1 MTHLLTPP
9 LPEAPLRSGPTPS
22 RIALACLGLVTSL
35 AATAA
40 PPASPAATP
49 AASTAA
55 SPESGLTSTVQQLV
69 EQARHWQQ
77 RGRADL
83 AGQTWQKLLGVDPR
97 QPDALYGLASQS
109 VEAGRFEEA
118 GAYLNRLRQV
128 RPDHPGIGALSRQV
142 QSQSSNKALIA
153 TARQYAQAGQTEAA
167 ASTYKQALGAQPPAD
182 DIAVEYYQTLGGTR
196 EGWDEAKRGLE
207 RIQQAAPSQHGP
219 SLALAKHLSYR
230 EPTRRD
236 AVRRLAALASQP
248 DVPPQIQKEA
258 RAAWRQA
265 LVWMDARGPDA
276 PLFRQYLATA
286 GDDAELNTKLAG
298 LGQPGK
304 ARTAASA
311 PGTAAAGAGAPRKA
325 PSPSARATAAARPAP
340 SPGVRQGFAALD
352 AGDVK
357 TASERFNAVLQQ
369 RPDETDALAGL
380 GIVRMREDR
389 FAEAGELLGRA
400 SAAPNGTRWAPVYR
414 SAMHWQAVHDG
425 QAARQVGDLDRA
437 TRLAKGA
444 VETDPKEPEGQVL
457 LGELLAEQGQFLGAE
472 AAYREALRADAR
484 HPRANAGLYHVLGA
498 SGRTEPQRAHRQRID
513 ADVLARLGGEK
524 GLQAGQMRL
533 QADLAQQRGDLGGAQ
548 ALLEQAVAT
557 APASPWVRLSL
568 GQLLMR
574 QNRPDAARAQVDAF
588 VVPAAYPGE
597 ALLARAMLQSELKDW
612 SGALQSLDQVP
623 ARERSTE
630 MGRLQRRLSVQAQ
643 AADALA
649 QARAGQRWQ
658 AEALLIEAEAAAG
671 QDPDMVGAVAG
682 ARLELGDEAR
692 AGQLIRATLAAQPHA
707 GPGLRLRHA
716 ALLLQTRQDVELA
729 GVLRQLATQPL
740 TAGQRRDFDELRIA
754 LSLRQADQLREAGDL
769 YNAWEA
775 LAPVLN
781 ERPQELRLQMALAR
795 LHTAAG
801 DHAQARA
808 LYESVL
814 QKQPDQ
820 LDAWL
825 GLAGAADGQ
834 KDKDSAAMAL
844 QEASRLAP
852 NSPAVLAQYARHH
865 RALGQFG
872 KSAEYLRAAIAAE
885 QPQRQGNPMQW
896 GQARLPANPFA
907 AHAADGR
914 SRTLVAGG
922 MPSLMAAPAPAV
934 SAYPVTSVVPL
945 ASLNLDQLPP
955 TSAGLPSVGLG
966 GESAVSRSQ
975 RWRDP
980 VPVAAAPAAAV
991 PAQPAAQRQAIP
1003 APVYAQAAPN
1013 PTPAARPFA
1022 ARPARTLHD
1031 ELSEVQVEQGRT
1043 SLEMAG
1049 AIRARSGE
1057 AGLGQLDLVQ
1067 TPIEGRRTIEDVGQ
1081 VSVQV
1086 TPVVASAGQVSQAAR
1101 SRSGTLGLDATGV
1114 AVAPAQN
1121 DAGVGVAVALKTRTL
1136 TADIGTTPIGFA
1148 VSDIVGGLRYA
1159 DEIAQGMTLTVD
1171 ASRRA
1176 LTDSLL
1182 AFAGSKDERTGR
1194 VWGGVRATGVR
1205 GQLAWEQTDVGVY
1218 GYGSLHALT
1227 GEQVASNSRF
1237 ELGAGS
1243 FWQAQRLADSQI
1255 DVGMNLG
1262 YQHHRRNLSGYTWGH
1277 GGYFS
1282 PQHLLSLT
1290 VPVNWIGRSGRLSW
1304 GLQGSAGLQS
1314 SREDAAPYFPTD
1326 AAAQSALESLVAQQR
1341 VASAY
1346 YGARSDSGL
1355 VLNLGGAMEYQLTR
1369 HLDIGTRLGLERA
1382 AQYTQGSGSIYLR
1395 LSLEPRSGFGG
1406 GGLRVSGGPSG
1417 Y

>member
-1 MTHLLTPP
+1 MTHLIP
-9 LPEAPLRSGPTPS
+9 LPTAVPTTRLRGAPAPS
-22 RIALACLGLVTSL
+22 RVALACLGLMTGL
-35 AATAA
+35 AASAA
-40 PPASPAATP
+40 PPASPPVTP
-49 AASTAA
+49 AASTATSTA
-55 SPESGLTSTVQQLV
+55 SSPETALTSTVQQLV

-97 QPDALYGLASQS
+97 QPDALHGLASQS

-128 RPDHPGIGALSRQV
+128 RPDHPGLAALARQV
-142 QSQSSNKALIA
+142 QSQSSNKALIN
-153 TARQYAQAGQTEAA
+153 TARQYAQAGQPEAA
-167 ASTYKQALGAQPPAD
+167 ASAYKQALGAQPPGD
-182 DIAVEYYQTLGGTR
+182 DLAIEYYQTLGGTR

-219 SLALAKHLSYR
+219 ALALAKHLSYR

-248 DVPPQIQKEA
+248 DAPPQIQKDA

-286 GDDAELNTKLAG
+286 GDDAELNTKLAE

-304 ARTAASA
+304 ARAATST
-311 PGTAAAGAGAPRKA
+311 PGAATAAGAETPRK
-325 PSPSARATAAARPAP
+325 PSPTSAGTAARPAP

-400 SAAPNGTRWAPVYR
+400 SAASNGARWAPVYR

-484 HPRANAGLYHVLGA
+484 HARANAGLHHVLGA
-498 SGRTEPQRAHRQRID
+498 SGRTELQRAHLQRMD
-513 ADVLARLGGEK
+513 AEVLARLGGEK

-533 QADLAQQRGDLGGAQ
+533 QADLAQQRGDLAGAQ

-557 APASPWVRLSL
+557 APGSPWVRLSL

-588 VVPAAYPGE
+588 VVPAAQPGE
-597 ALLARAMLQSELKDW
+597 ALLARALLQSELKDW

-630 MGRLQRRLSVQAQ
+630 MGRLQRRLAVQAQ

-658 AEALLIEAEAAAG
+658 AESLLVEAEAAAG

-682 ARLELGDEAR
+682 ARMELGDEVR
-692 AGQLIRATLAAQPHA
+692 AGQLIRATLAAQPQA
-707 GPGLRLRHA
+707 GAGLRLRHA
-716 ALLLQTRQDVELA
+716 ALLLQTRQDAELA
-729 GVLRQLATQPL
+729 GVLRQLAAQPL
-740 TAGQRRDFDELRIA
+740 TASQRRDFDELRIA
-754 LSLRQADQLREAGDL
+754 LSLRQADQLRDSGDL

-775 LAPVLN
+775 LAPVLQ
-781 ERPQELRLQMALAR
+781 ERPQESRLQMALAR

-814 QKQPDQ
+814 QKQPTQ

-844 QEASRLAP
+844 QEASRIAP

-872 KSAEYLRAAIAAE
+872 KAAEYLRAAIAAE
-885 QPQRQGNPMQW
+885 QPQRQANALQW
-896 GQARLPANPFA
+896 GQARAAGNPFA

-922 MPSLMAAPAPAV
+922 LPAAAP
-934 SAYPVTSVVPL
+934 PL

-955 TSAGLPSVGLG
+955 TSAGLPSARVGG
-966 GESAVSRSQ
+966 DSAVSRSQ

-980 VPVAAAPAAAV
+980 VPAVATPTAAA
-991 PAQPAAQRQAIP
+991 AQPN
-1003 APVYAQAAPN
+1003 VLLAQAAPA
-1013 PTPAARPFA
+1013 PTLPAPRP
-1022 ARPARTLHD
+1022 RPARVARTLGD
-1031 ELSEVQVEQGRT
+1031 ELSEVQAEQGRT

-1049 AIRARSGE
+1049 VIRSRSGE

-1067 TPIEGRRTIEDVGQ
+1067 TPIEGRKTIEDVGQ
-1081 VSVQV
+1081 VSVKV

-1101 SRSGTLGLDATGV
+1101 SRSGTLALDATGV
-1114 AVAPAQN
+1114 TVTPSQS

-1136 TADIGTTPIGFA
+1136 TADIGTTPVGFA
-1148 VSDIVGGLRYA
+1148 VTDIVGGLRYV
-1159 DEIAQGMTLTVD
+1159 DEFAQGMTLTVD

-1182 AFAGSKDERTGR
+1182 AFAGTKDERTGR

-1205 GQLAWEQTDVGVY
+1205 AQLGWEQADVGVY
-1218 GYGSLHALT
+1218 GYGSLHALN
-1227 GEQVASNSRF
+1227 GERVASNSRF

-1369 HLDIGTRLGLERA
+1369 NLDIGTRLGLERA

-1395 LSLEPRSGFGG
+1395 LSLEPRSGLGG
-1406 GGLRVSGGPSG
+1406 GGLRVPGGPSG

>member
-1 MTHLLTPP
+1 MTHLFTLPHAVPSTGPTAILPTPHG
-9 LPEAPLRSGPTPS
+9 AHARSGLRPS
-22 RIALACLGLVTSL
+22 RVALACLGCLGLVTSL
-35 AATAA
+35 TATAA
-40 PPASPAATP
+40 PPASAPTPA
-49 AASTAA
+49 AASTAPPA
-55 SPESGLTSTVQQLV
+55 TPVQQLV

-128 RPDHPGIGALSRQV
+128 RPDHPGLGNLARQV

-182 DIAVEYYQTLGGTR
+182 DLAIEYYQTLGGTR

-219 SLALAKHLSYR
+219 ALALAKHLSYR

-248 DVPPQIQKEA
+248 DAPPQIQKEA

-276 PLFRQYLATA
+276 PLIRQYLATA
-286 GDDAELNTKLAG
+286 GDDAELNTKLAT
-298 LGQPGK
+298 LGQAGK
-304 ARTAASA
+304 VGAV
-311 PGTAAAGAGAPRKA
+311 AGATVKTTSGA
-325 PSPSARATAAARPAP
+325 TRPAGRAAQP
-340 SPGVRQGFAALD
+340 APPPAIRQGFAALD

-357 TASERFNAVLQQ
+357 TANERFSAVLQQ

-400 SAAPNGTRWAPVYR
+400 SAAPKGTRWAPVYR
-414 SAMHWQAVHDG
+414 AAMHWQAVHDG

-437 TRLAKGA
+437 IRLAKGA

-457 LGELLAEQGQFLGAE
+457 LGDLLAEQGQFLGAD
-472 AAYREALRADAR
+472 AAYRAALRTDAR
-484 HPRANAGLYHVLGA
+484 HLRANAGLYHVLGA
-498 SGRTEPQRAHRQRID
+498 SGRTEPQRAHLQRID
-513 ADVLARLGGEK
+513 AEVLARLGGEK

-533 QADLAQQRGDLGGAQ
+533 QADLAQQRGDLAGAQ

-557 APASPWVRLSL
+557 APGSPWVRLSL

-597 ALLARAMLQSELKDW
+597 ALQARAMLQSELKDW
-612 SGALQSLDQVP
+612 AGALQSLEQVP

-630 MGRLQRRLSVQAQ
+630 MSRLQRRLAVQAQ

-658 AEALLIEAEAAAG
+658 AEALLVEAEAAAG

-692 AGQLIRATLAAQPHA
+692 AGQLIRATLAAQPQA
-707 GPGLRLRHA
+707 GAGLRLRHA

-729 GVLRQLATQPL
+729 GVLRQLAPQPL

-754 LSLRQADQLREAGDL
+754 LSLRQADQLRDGGDL

-775 LAPVLN
+775 LAPVLQ
-781 ERPQELRLQMALAR
+781 ERPQEPRLQMALAR

-844 QEASRLAP
+844 QEAGRLAP
-852 NSPAVLAQYARHH
+852 SSPAVLAQYARHH

-872 KSAEYLRAAIAAE
+872 KAAEYLRAAIAAE
-885 QPQRQGNPMQW
+885 QPQRQTNPMQW
-896 GQARLPANPFA
+896 GQARPPANPFA

-914 SRTLVAGG
+914 SRPLVAGG
-922 MPSLMAAPAPAV
+922 
-934 SAYPVTSVVPL
+934 L

-955 TSAGLPSVGLG
+955 TGAGLPSASLG
-966 GESAVSRSQ
+966 HETAVSRSQ

-980 VPVAAAPAAAV
+980 VPVTPAAAPAL
-991 PAQPAAQRQAIP
+991 AQPPAQRQATTGP
-1003 APVYAQAAPN
+1003 FYAQATPHPVL
-1013 PTPAARPFA
+1013 PTAARA
-1022 ARPARTLHD
+1022 LSARPARTLTD

-1049 AIRARSGE
+1049 SIRSRSGE

-1067 TPIEGRRTIEDVGQ
+1067 TPIEGRKTIEDVGQ
-1081 VSVQV
+1081 VSVKV

-1101 SRSGTLGLDATGV
+1101 ARSGTLGLDATGM
-1114 AVAPAQN
+1114 AIAPAQN
-1121 DAGVGVAVALKTRTL
+1121 DAGVGVSVALKTRTL

-1148 VSDIVGGLRYA
+1148 VSDIVGGLRYVDA
-1159 DEIAQGMTLTVD
+1159 LAQDMTLTVD

-1182 AFAGSKDERTGR
+1182 AFAGTRDERTGR

-1205 GQLAWEQTDVGVY
+1205 AQVGWEQADVGVY

-1227 GEQVASNSRF
+1227 GERVASNSRV

-1243 FWQAQRLADSQI
+1243 FWQAQRLADSQVE
-1255 DVGMNLG
+1255 VGMNLG

-1304 GLQGSAGLQS
+1304 GLQGAAGLQT

-1382 AQYTQGSGSIYLR
+1382 AQFTQGSGSIYLR
-1395 LSLEPRSGFGG
+1395 LSLEPRSGLGG
-1406 GGLRVSGGPSG
+1406 VGLRVPGGPAG

>member
-1 MTHLLTPP
+1 MTP
-9 LPEAPLRSGPTPS
+9 LPTLPTAAPAPLPLPDACPRSGPTPS

-55 SPESGLTSTVQQLV
+55 TTATASPETGLTSTVQQLI

-97 QPDALYGLASQS
+97 QPDALYGLATQS

-118 GAYLNRLRQV
+118 GAYLQRLRQV
-128 RPDHPGIGALSRQV
+128 RPDHPGIGTLARQV

-182 DIAVEYYQTLGGTR
+182 DLAIEYYQTLGGTR

-207 RIQQAAPSQHGP
+207 RLQQATPSQHGP
-219 SLALAKHLSYR
+219 ALALAKHLSYR

-248 DVPPQIQKEA
+248 DAPPQIQKDA

-276 PLFRQYLATA
+276 PLFRQYLAAA
-286 GDDAELNTKLAG
+286 GDDAELSTKLAE

-304 ARTAASA
+304 ARAAASA
-311 PGTAAAGAGAPRKA
+311 SGTATAAGADSPRKA
-325 PSPSARATAAARPAP
+325 APTSTSATARRAQPAP
-340 SPGVRQGFAALD
+340 LLAVRQGFAALD

-357 TASERFNAVLQQ
+357 TATERFNAVLLQ

-389 FAEAGELLGRA
+389 FTEASELLGRA
-400 SAAPNGTRWAPVYR
+400 SAARNGARWAPVYR

-425 QAARQVGDLDRA
+425 QAARQAGDLDRA

-457 LGELLAEQGQFLGAE
+457 LGDLLAEQGQFLGAD

-484 HPRANAGLYHVLGA
+484 HPRANAGLHHVLGA
-498 SGRTEPQRAHRQRID
+498 SGRTELQRAHLQRMD
-513 ADVLARLGGEK
+513 AEVLALLGGEK

-533 QADLAQQRGDLGGAQ
+533 QADLAQQRGDLAGAQ

-557 APASPWVRLSL
+557 APGSPWVRLSL

-588 VVPAAYPGE
+588 VVPAAQPGE
-597 ALLARAMLQSELKDW
+597 ALLARALLQSELKDW
-612 SGALQSLDQVP
+612 TGALQSLDQVP

-630 MGRLQRRLSVQAQ
+630 MGRLQRRLAVQAQ
-643 AADALA
+643 AADAIA

-658 AEALLIEAEAAAG
+658 AEALLVEAEAAAG

-682 ARLELGDEAR
+682 ARMELGDEAR
-692 AGQLIRATLAAQPHA
+692 AGQLIRATLAAQPQA
-707 GPGLRLRHA
+707 GAGLRLRHA
-716 ALLLQTRQDVELA
+716 ALLLQTRQDAELA
-729 GVLRQLATQPL
+729 GVLRQLAAQPL

-754 LSLRQADQLREAGDL
+754 LSLRQADQLRDGGDL

-775 LAPVLN
+775 LAPVLQ
-781 ERPQELRLQMALAR
+781 ERPQEPRLQMALAR

-814 QKQPDQ
+814 QKQPGQ

-844 QEASRLAP
+844 QEASRIAP

-872 KSAEYLRAAIAAE
+872 KAAEYLRAAIVAE
-885 QPQRQGNPMQW
+885 QPQRQANALQW
-896 GQARLPANPFA
+896 GQARAAGNPFA

-914 SRTLVAGG
+914 ARTLVAGG
-922 MPSLMAAPAPAV
+922 LPAL
-934 SAYPVTSVVPL
+934 VTPL
-945 ASLNLDQLPP
+945 ASLDLDQLPP
-955 TSAGLPSVGLG
+955 TGAGLPSARVG

-980 VPVAAAPAAAV
+980 VPVAAAAAA
-991 PAQPAAQRQAIP
+991 AQPNILL
-1003 APVYAQAAPN
+1003 AQAAPV
-1013 PTPAARPFA
+1013 PPLSAPRPALPARPLRA
-1022 ARPARTLHD
+1022 TRTLGD
-1031 ELSEVQVEQGRT
+1031 ELSEVQIEQGRT
-1043 SLEMAG
+1043 SLETAG
-1049 AIRARSGE
+1049 VIRSRSGE

-1067 TPIEGRRTIEDVGQ
+1067 TPIEGRKTIEDVGQ
-1081 VSVQV
+1081 LSVQV

-1114 AVAPAQN
+1114 TVAPSQS

-1136 TADIGTTPIGFA
+1136 TVDVGTTPIGFA
-1148 VSDIVGGLRYA
+1148 VTDVVGGLRYI
-1159 DEIAQGMTLTVD
+1159 DEFAQGMTLTVD

-1194 VWGGVRATGVR
+1194 IWGGVRATGARV
-1205 GQLAWEQTDVGVY
+1205 QLAWGQADVGVY

-1227 GEQVASNSRF
+1227 GEQVASNSRV
-1237 ELGAGS
+1237 ELGTGS
-1243 FWQAQRLADSQI
+1243 FWQAQRLADTQVE
-1255 DVGMNLG
+1255 VGMNLG

-1290 VPVNWIGRSGRLSW
+1290 VPVNWLGRSGRLSW
-1304 GLQGSAGLQS
+1304 GLQGSAGLQAY
-1314 SREDAAPYFPTD
+1314 REEAAPYFPTD
-1326 AAAQSALESLVAQQR
+1326 AAAQSTMDSLVAQQR
-1341 VASAY
+1341 APASTYA
-1346 YGARSDSGL
+1346 ARSDSGL
-1355 VLNLGGAMEYQLTR
+1355 VLNLGGALEYQITR
-1369 HLDIGTRLGLERA
+1369 QLDIGTRLGLERA
-1382 AQYTQGSGSIYLR
+1382 AQYTQGTGSIYLR
-1395 LSLEPRSGFGG
+1395 FSLEPRGA
-1406 GGLRVSGGPSG
+1406 VSGLGLQMPGGPTG